1 MSQFKRLV
9 EQVLE
14 MQSQGLSDA
23 EIARALQCGRSVV
36 EYIVAVYA
44 DMDAVNAVWG
54 RSVTQ

>member
-14 MQSQGLSDA
+14 MQSQGMTDA
-23 EIARALQCGRSVV
+23 EIAQSLQVGRSIV
-36 EYIVAVYA
+36 EYIVTVYA

-54 RSVTQ
+54 AV